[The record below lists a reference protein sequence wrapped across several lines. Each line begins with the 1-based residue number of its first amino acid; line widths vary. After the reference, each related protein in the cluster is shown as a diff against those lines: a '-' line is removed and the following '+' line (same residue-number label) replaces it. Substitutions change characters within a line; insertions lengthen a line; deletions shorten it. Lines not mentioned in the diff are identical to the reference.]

1 MGASASRNGESR
13 GNMYAVT
20 LEAVE
25 AQEPTSVRTK
35 ADGTVEVLTG
45 WDAIAYEAMR
55 IIRAER
61 ERREA

>member
-1 MGASASRNGESR
+1 MNG
-13 GNMYAVT
+13 YAVT
-20 LEAVE
+20 LEAVGST
-25 AQEPTSVRTK
+25 EPTAIRTK

-55 IIRAER
+55 IIREEK

>member
-1 MGASASRNGESR
+1 MNG
-13 GNMYAVT
+13 YAVT
-20 LEAVE
+20 MEAVE
-25 AQEPTSVRTK
+25 AQEPTAVRTK

-61 ERREA
+61 ERREACTR

>member
-1 MGASASRNGESR
+1 MNG
-13 GNMYAVT
+13 YAVT
-20 LEAVE
+20 MEAAE
-25 AQEPTSVRTK
+25 AQEPTAVRTK